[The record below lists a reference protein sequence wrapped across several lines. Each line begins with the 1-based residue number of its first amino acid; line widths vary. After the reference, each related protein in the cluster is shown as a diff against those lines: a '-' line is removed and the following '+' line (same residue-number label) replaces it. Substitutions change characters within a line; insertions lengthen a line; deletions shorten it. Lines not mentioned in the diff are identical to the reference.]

1 MADPSTSSLHH
12 HEDWHTP
19 EGRAIREVI
28 FGVNDGLVTT
38 IGFLA
43 GVTSSIA
50 QGRYILLAG
59 MAEIVAGAI
68 SMALGAYLATKSQ
81 REFFHSEIEQE
92 KWEIDKMPE
101 KEAQEIREIYGGMG
115 FTRPEQE
122 MIVNRVTSDK
132 DVLLRFMKR
141 EELGLFDE
149 HLDDPVRVAATMGVS
164 FAAGALPPIV
174 PYFFMDDPHRAIWVA
189 VFLSVGFLFAVG
201 AVKTR
206 LTKANPLRSGL
217 ETTLLGVAACGV
229 GYGLGWLA
237 EKFI

>member
-1 MADPSTSSLHH
+1 MAEPALGHH
-12 HEDWHTP
+12 HVEDWHTP
-19 EGRAIREVI
+19 KGRAIREVV
-28 FGVNDGLVTT
+28 FGMNDGLVTT

-50 QGRYILLAG
+50 QLRYILLAG
-59 MAEIVAGAI
+59 TAEIAAGAI

-81 REFFHSEIEQE
+81 REFFHSEIERE

-101 KEAQEIREIYGGMG
+101 KEAEEIREIYGGMG

-132 DVLLRFMKR
+132 DLLLRFMKR

-149 HLDDPVRVAATMGVS
+149 HLDDPVQVAVTMGLS
-164 FAAGALPPIV
+164 FVAGALPPIL
-174 PYFFMDDPHRAIWVA
+174 PYFFIAEPRSAMWAAIA
-189 VFLSVGFLFAVG
+189 VSLGFLFFVG

-206 LTKANPLRSGL
+206 LTKANALRSGI
-217 ETTLLGVAACGV
+217 ETTALGVAACGA
-229 GYGLGWLA
+229 GYLLGWMA